1 VIIMSN
7 AMPEE
12 AAGRSAMQ
20 VVGARSGRRR
30 APWLAVA
37 VAAAATV
44 CSTQAA
50 AQSAYPTRLIRIVV
64 PTVAGG
70 STTMIAR
77 LVSEHFTKVWGQSVI
92 VDNRPGGN
100 TVVGTEYVARAAPD
114 GYTLLVPS
122 ITHIVLPL
130 ITSTPY
136 DPIKSFVPISGLA
149 SQMYVMLVHPSVP
162 ARSVK
167 ELIALA
173 KARPGQIDYS
183 ISGAA
188 SGGRIGAE
196 LFSMAA
202 GVRLQMIPYKGGAQA
217 MADLIGGQV
226 QLSYQAP
233 ITSMPHIES
242 GRLRALGVTG
252 PKRSRVLPDLPTM
265 AEAGLKGAEML
276 SWQAL
281 FAPAATPPEVVSRL
295 SQQVRALLGS
305 PEVSARLASHGVD
318 AYPTTPEE
326 FLATMQA
333 DSARIA
339 RVVKAAGIRI
349 EN

>member
-1 VIIMSN
+1 MLN
-7 AMPEE
+7 AGHSRRAALF
-12 AAGRSAMQ
+12 AAGAMMSL
-20 VVGARSGRRR
+20 SG
-30 APWLAVA
+30 VA
-37 VAAAATV
+37 VA
-44 CSTQAA
+44 
-50 AQSAYPTRLIRIVV
+50 QSSYPGRLIRIVV

-77 LVSEHFTKVWGQSVI
+77 LVADHLSKVWGQSAI

-100 TVVGTEYVARAAPD
+100 TVVGTEYVARSAPD

-122 ITHIVLPL
+122 ITHVVLPL

-136 DPIKSFVPISGLA
+136 DPIRSFVPISGLA

-162 ARSVK
+162 AKSVK

-202 GVRLQMIPYKGGAQA
+202 GVKLQMIPYKGGAQA

-233 ITSMPHIES
+233 ITSTPHLKS

-252 PKRSRVLPDLPTM
+252 EKRSQVLPDLPTM
-265 AEAGLKGAEML
+265 SEVGLKGAEML

-281 FAPAATPPEVVSRL
+281 FAPAGTPPEVVEKL
-295 SQQVRALLGS
+295 SKEVRTFLVS
-305 PEVSARLASHGVD
+305 PEVSTRLAGHGVD
-318 AYPTTPEE
+318 AYPSTPEQ
-326 FLATMQA
+326 FLAIMKT
-333 DSARIA
+333 DSTRIS
-339 RVVKAAGIRI
+339 RVVKAAGIRV
-349 EN
+349 EP

>member
-1 VIIMSN
+1 MMSCTS
-7 AMPEE
+7 
-12 AAGRSAMQ
+12 RS
-20 VVGARSGRRR
+20 R
-30 APWLAVA
+30 
-37 VAAAATV
+37 VAAMIVACAGMSFAGGALAQTV
-44 CSTQAA
+44 
-50 AQSAYPTRLIRIVV
+50 YPTRLIRIVV

-77 LVSEHFTKVWGQSVI
+77 LVAEHFTKVWGQSAI

-100 TVVGTEYVARAAPD
+100 TVVGTEYVARSAPD

-122 ITHIVLPL
+122 ITHVVLPL
-130 ITSTPY
+130 IMSTPY
-136 DPIKSFVPISGLA
+136 DPIRSFVPISGLA

-162 ARSVK
+162 AKSVK

-202 GVRLQMIPYKGGAQA
+202 GVKLQMIPYKGGAQA

-233 ITSMPHIES
+233 ITSMPHLKS

-252 PKRSRVLPDLPTM
+252 ANRSQVLPDLPTM
-265 AEAGLKGAEML
+265 AEVGLKGAEML

-281 FAPAATPPEVVSRL
+281 FAPAGTPAEIVDKL
-295 SQQVRALLGS
+295 SKEIRTVLAS
-305 PEVSARLASHGVD
+305 PEVTARLAAHGVD
-318 AYPTTPEE
+318 AYPSTPEQ
-326 FLATMQA
+326 FVAIMKT
-333 DSARIA
+333 DSARIS
-339 RVVKAAGIRI
+339 RVVKAAGIRV
-349 EN
+349 EQ

>member
-1 VIIMSN
+1 MSTTSHRRCA
-7 AMPEE
+7 AML
-12 AAGRSAMQ
+12 AAGAAMSL
-20 VVGARSGRRR
+20 SG
-30 APWLAVA
+30 V
-37 VAAAATV
+37 
-44 CSTQAA
+44 AA
-50 AQSAYPTRLIRIVV
+50 AQSPYPGRLIRIVV

-77 LVSEHFTKVWGQSVI
+77 LVAEHLSKVWGQSAI

-100 TVVGTEYVARAAPD
+100 TVVGTEYVARSAPD
-114 GYTLLVPS
+114 GHTLLVPS
-122 ITHIVLPL
+122 ITHVVLPL
-130 ITSTPY
+130 IMPTPY

-162 ARSVK
+162 AKSVN

-202 GVRLQMIPYKGGAQA
+202 GVKLQMIPYKGGAQA

-233 ITSMPHIES
+233 ITSTPHLRS

-252 PKRSRVLPDLPTM
+252 EKRSQVLPDLPTM
-265 AEAGLKGAEML
+265 AEVGLKGAEML

-281 FAPAATPPEVVSRL
+281 FAPAGTPAEIVDKLSKEIRSFLAT
-295 SQQVRALLGS
+295 
-305 PEVSARLASHGVD
+305 PEVSARLAAHGVD
-318 AYPTTPEE
+318 AYPSTSEQ
-326 FLATMQA
+326 FLAIMNT
-333 DSARIA
+333 DSTRIS
-339 RVVKAAGIRI
+339 RVVKAAGIRV
-349 EN
+349 EP

>member
-1 VIIMSN
+1 MGREEQLKGNLMANSN
-7 AMPEE
+7 HSRLAAVCVAGAMTLC
-12 AAGRSAMQ
+12 AAGA
-20 VVGARSGRRR
+20 
-30 APWLAVA
+30 
-37 VAAAATV
+37 
-44 CSTQAA
+44 C
-50 AQSAYPTRLIRIVV
+50 AQSAYPSRLIRIVV

-77 LVSEHFTKVWGQSVI
+77 LVSEHLTKVWGQSAI

-100 TVVGTEYVARAAPD
+100 TVVGTEYVARSAPD

-122 ITHIVLPL
+122 ITHVVLPL
-130 ITSTPY
+130 IMSTPY
-136 DPIKSFVPISGLA
+136 DPIKSFIPISGLA

-162 ARSVK
+162 AKSVK

-202 GVRLQMIPYKGGAQA
+202 GVKLQMIPYKGGAQA
-217 MADLIGGQV
+217 MSDLIGGQV

-233 ITSMPHIES
+233 ITSTPHLKS

-252 PKRSRVLPDLPTM
+252 EKRSQVLPDLPTM
-265 AEAGLKGAEML
+265 TEVGLKGAEML

-281 FAPAATPPEVVSRL
+281 FAPAGTPAEIVDKL
-295 SQQVRALLGS
+295 SKEIQNVLAS
-305 PEVSARLASHGVD
+305 PEVTARLAAHGVD
-318 AYPTTPEE
+318 AYPSTPEQ
-326 FLATMQA
+326 FLVIMKR
-333 DSARIA
+333 DSTRIA
-339 RVVKAAGIRI
+339 QVVKAAGIRV
-349 EN
+349 EP

>member
-1 VIIMSN
+1 MSTTSQRRGA
-7 AMPEE
+7 AML
-12 AAGRSAMQ
+12 AAGAAMSL
-20 VVGARSGRRR
+20 SG
-30 APWLAVA
+30 V
-37 VAAAATV
+37 
-44 CSTQAA
+44 AA
-50 AQSAYPTRLIRIVV
+50 AQSPYPGRLIRIVV

-77 LVSEHFTKVWGQSVI
+77 LVAEHLSKAWGQSAI

-100 TVVGTEYVARAAPD
+100 TVVGTEYVARSAPD
-114 GYTLLVPS
+114 GHTLLVPS
-122 ITHIVLPL
+122 ITHVVLPL
-130 ITSTPY
+130 IMPTPY

-162 ARSVK
+162 AKSVK

-202 GVRLQMIPYKGGAQA
+202 GVKLQMIPYKGGAQA

-233 ITSMPHIES
+233 ITSTPHLRS

-252 PKRSRVLPDLPTM
+252 EKRSQVLPDLPTM
-265 AEAGLKGAEML
+265 AEVGLKGAEML

-281 FAPAATPPEVVSRL
+281 FAPAGTPSEIVDKLSKEIRSFLAT
-295 SQQVRALLGS
+295 
-305 PEVSARLASHGVD
+305 PEVSARLAAHGVD
-318 AYPTTPEE
+318 AYPSTSEQ
-326 FLATMQA
+326 FLAIMKT
-333 DSARIA
+333 DSTRIS
-339 RVVKAAGIRI
+339 RVVKAAGIRV
-349 EN
+349 EP